1 MFATSTPATAEG
13 FFDRTTELAR
23 IDDALTKLT
32 RGAPKW
38 LCLVGPRKVGK
49 TSLLREVERRSRR
62 RGTPQ
67 PSFVVVDVLETM
79 PASTEVV
86 RAVAIQSVD
95 ALLSNDAGQALGPLA
110 TMPEAWRAGLIAS
123 PRFVTLPA
131 PLRALL
137 LELPGMAD
145 DQRSL
150 AAMLSVPEQLAE
162 ALSTWVVVA
171 IDEFQE
177 LATMARGGPDLMAL
191 LRSTWQRHRR
201 TAYVVSGS
209 ARSTLLEL
217 ATSQHSPFFQHFEV
231 IEVGAFDEA
240 FAVKLLVAASTDA
253 VAPITE
259 ALARKLYRALG
270 GNPFYLQVVGE
281 AVAQERGR
289 ADAKLRNALQQTLFS
304 DTGRLSLYFTNEFTR
319 LVGRATT
326 LAATLNALATGPLT
340 VTQVA
345 TAIDCATA
353 AAVGYLE
360 RLGDAVRRRD
370 DGRWELADA
379 VFGLWLE
386 WRRPGG
392 AVVPM
397 RLVGDEAEL
406 AVAQRLAQLG
416 FEFLY
421 LSRGSRGPFDLLASR
436 SARMLA
442 VQVKRKPLPL
452 RFTKAEWQRMQ
463 GEAKRYGWKW
473 VVGQVERSGQVRL
486 LDPKKARQADGVT
499 LTERA
504 AIDHPLAWF
513 DE

>member
-86 RAVAIQSVD
+86 RAVAIQAVD

-137 LELPGMAD
+137 LELPAMAD

-177 LATMARGGPDLMAL
+177 LATMSRGGPDLMAL

-209 ARSTLLEL
+209 A
-217 ATSQHSPFFQHFEV
+217 
-231 IEVGAFDEA
+231 
-240 FAVKLLVAASTDA
+240 
-253 VAPITE
+253 
-259 ALARKLYRALG
+259 
-270 GNPFYLQVVGE
+270 
-281 AVAQERGR
+281 
-289 ADAKLRNALQQTLFS
+289 
-304 DTGRLSLYFTNEFTR
+304 
-319 LVGRATT
+319 
-326 LAATLNALATGPLT
+326 
-340 VTQVA
+340 
-345 TAIDCATA
+345 
-353 AAVGYLE
+353 
-360 RLGDAVRRRD
+360 
-370 DGRWELADA
+370 
-379 VFGLWLE
+379 
-386 WRRPGG
+386 
-392 AVVPM
+392 
-397 RLVGDEAEL
+397 
-406 AVAQRLAQLG
+406 
-416 FEFLY
+416 
-421 LSRGSRGPFDLLASR
+421 
-436 SARMLA
+436 
-442 VQVKRKPLPL
+442 
-452 RFTKAEWQRMQ
+452 
-463 GEAKRYGWKW
+463 
-473 VVGQVERSGQVRL
+473 
-486 LDPKKARQADGVT
+486 
-499 LTERA
+499 
-504 AIDHPLAWF
+504 
-513 DE
+513 